1 MSQDA
6 APDDVLPAR
15 WFHLVGTER
24 HGPVGLDAMR
34 ELVLEGSA
42 GPDTWVWAD
51 GMPDWM
57 RLRDVPALTPP
68 PALRATLPAW
78 PEPGATGTDGAGD
91 APDAAPDA

>member
-1 MSQDA
+1 MTA
-6 APDDVLPAR
+6 GAPIEGPLPAR

-24 HGPVGLDAMR
+24 QGPVGLADVR
-34 ELVLEGSA
+34 ELVLEGSV

-78 PEPGATGTDGAGD
+78 PEPD
-91 APDAAPDA
+91 A

>member
-1 MSQDA
+1 MSEDLQ
-6 APDDVLPAR
+6 PAR

-24 HGPVGLDAMR
+24 QGPVDLAAMR

-57 RLRDVPALTPP
+57 RLRDVPALAPP

-78 PEPGATGTDGAGD
+78 PEPD
-91 APDAAPDA
+91 A